1 MNVILYTIDCP
12 RCKVL
17 EKKLNQAMIEYE
29 TFTDKNKMIKMGM
42 SAMPILEVDG
52 ERMEYVEAIKWIKE
66 RG

>member
-1 MNVILYTIDCP
+1 MDVILYTIDCP

-29 TFTDKNKMIKMGM
+29 TFTDKDKMIEMGM

>member
-29 TFTDKNKMIKMGM
+29 TFTDKNKMIEMGM

-52 ERMEYVEAIKWIKE
+52 QRMNFKEANEWVNERS
-66 RG
+66 